1 MGRPREVKQR
11 LMSSK
16 IEAGAKVGSGGNST
30 NGHNWQVYILECGDG
45 SLYTGI
51 TRNLKARLITHNK
64 GIGAKYTR
72 GRLPVRL
79 IYAEPALDR
88 AIATQREMAIKK
100 LSRPHKLNL
109 INSFKPS
116 GKPSAS

>member
-1 MGRPREVKQR
+1 
-11 LMSSK
+11 MSSQT
-16 IEAGAKVGSGGNST
+16 EVGSEISQA
-30 NGHNWQVYILECGDG
+30 WQVYILECGDG

-51 TRNLKARLITHNK
+51 TRDLEARVVTHNK

-79 IYAEPALDR
+79 IYAEPAPDR

-100 LSRPHKLNL
+100 LTRPHKLSL
-109 INSFKPS
+109 ISSFEAT
-116 GKPSAS
+116 GKSSAS

>member
-1 MGRPREVKQR
+1 
-11 LMSSK
+11 MSSQT
-16 IEAGAKVGSGGNST
+16 EVGSEISQA
-30 NGHNWQVYILECGDG
+30 WQVYILECGDG

-51 TRNLKARLITHNK
+51 TRDLKARVVTHNK

-79 IYAEPALDR
+79 IYAEPAPDR

-100 LSRPHKLNL
+100 LTRPHKLSL
-109 INSFKPS
+109 ISSFEVT
-116 GKPSAS
+116 GKSSAS

>member
-1 MGRPREVKQR
+1 MGRPRETEQR
-11 LMSSK
+11 LVISK
-16 IEAGAKVGSGGNST
+16 TKAAAD
-30 NGHNWQVYILECGDG
+30 WQVYILECGDG

-51 TRNLKARLITHNK
+51 TTALDERLLTHNK

-79 IYAEPALDR
+79 VYSETAPDR

-100 LSRPHKLNL
+100 LPRPKKLSL
-109 INSFKPS
+109 IDSFTATDKS
-116 GKPSAS
+116 SAS